1 MLSTQCLCPSSQE
14 QQFTAPVPQHFPAQG
29 QGAGS
34 SCHRWILL
42 CCCQGSPWSFGMC
55 LCLLA
60 SLKSVHSVCAGWGSR
75 SFPAWDVSPGME
87 SSKELSSGTAS
98 ATPPPA
104 SCSCSTLGLRWKM
117 SNKKTIFLSKFFP
130 VSCTHFYLRGKK
142 S

>member
-60 SLKSVHSVCAGWGSR
+60 SLKSVHSGTVLAGGTGASL
-75 SFPAWDVSPGME
+75 PGMCLQGWKAPRN
-87 SSKELSSGTAS
+87 SAQELLQ
-98 ATPPPA
+98 PPHLQPA
-104 SCSCSTLGLRWKM
+104 ALAVHLGSDGKCLIRKQFF
-117 SNKKTIFLSKFFP
+117 FLNSFLFHAH
-130 VSCTHFYLRGKK
+130 TFI
-142 S
+142 